1 MVVDAALLAGVC
13 CAGFVVLRFLR
24 FPTPA
29 FLGALTAAGALNYF
43 YLYPV
48 DLSLVTVSFLAK
60 VGLGVTLGRRF
71 DRTVILAL
79 RELPVPA
86 LVTAVWMMG
95 ASLLSG
101 FVLHAWSDLPLN
113 TALIGSAAGGVMEM
127 AVFAMALGANAVTVT
142 FIQLFRLIVSVMVI
156 PWIARGWS
164 RHLRTQGLPVGNRT
178 APTPVYGTQGR
189 FNAGLY
195 ALMAAAALT
204 GGWCFEHLGVPAGAM
219 IGSMAG
225 AALVVAPSGRACP
238 VTPHLGSL
246 CQMALGAVMARSMT
260 HDIIVALGELF
271 LPLFLPTVT
280 LMLLCLTLSFVL
292 NRLAGWD
299 SVTCLLATMPAG
311 LMQVVPLAEEVGADV
326 VKVAMMHTV
335 RLISIIVFLPWII
348 TAIL

>member
-1 MVVDAALLAGVC
+1 MVAEAALLAGVC
-13 CAGFVVLRFLR
+13 VAGFGVLRFLR

-29 FLGALTAAGALNYF
+29 FLGALTAAGALNYC

-48 DLSLVTVSFLAK
+48 ELSLDAVSFLAK

-79 RELPVPA
+79 KELPVPA
-86 LVTAVWMMG
+86 VVTAVWMMG

-113 TALIGSAAGGVMEM
+113 TALIGSAAGGIMEM

-156 PWIARGWS
+156 PFIARGWS
-164 RHLRTQGLPVGNRT
+164 RHLRNKGLPVGRR
-178 APTPVYGTQGR
+178 AAASPAYGTQGR

-195 ALMAAAALT
+195 ALMAGAALT
-204 GGWCFEHLGVPAGAM
+204 GGWCCERLGVPAGTM
-219 IGSMAG
+219 IGAMAG

-246 CQMALGAVMARSMT
+246 CQLVLGAVMARSMT
-260 HDIIVALGELF
+260 HDTIVVLGELF

-280 LMLLCLTLSFVL
+280 LLILCLALSFVL
-292 NRLAGWD
+292 HRLAGWD
-299 SVTCLLATMPAG
+299 SITCLLATMPAG
-311 LMQVVPLAEEVGADV
+311 LIQVVPLAEEAGADV

-335 RLISIIVFLPWII
+335 RLISIVVFLPWII